1 MVYKPEPD
9 LSRECVAYFSMEIG
23 ISHKIP
29 TYSGGLGILA
39 GDLLKSFAD
48 MKIPVIAVTLLNK
61 KGYFHQK
68 IDSEGNQTE
77 EPVNWNPKDYLS
89 LLSNEVYVTIEG
101 RNVKINVWK
110 GLIYGISGYS
120 VPIYFLDT
128 DNNSNSEYDKT
139 LTSFLYGG
147 DRNYRLC
154 QEIILGIGGI
164 KVLDSLGYK
173 RINKYHLNEGHAA
186 LLTIELLKKTYSEG
200 VMPEDLSS
208 LEVVKEKCIFTTHTP
223 VAAGHDKFNISLF
236 NRLLG
241 NYVPEFIIKHITKDN
256 QVSMTLLGLYMSKY
270 VNGVAKKHK
279 EITKEMFPE
288 YSFDSITNGIH
299 PMTWVSP
306 SFKSLYDEYIPCWAQ
321 DPFSLRYALSIPKER
336 IMYAHFECKRHLIN
350 EVNRSS
356 NNYFHPKR
364 FTIGFARRFT
374 EYKRPDLLFTDIER
388 LKQIAQ
394 RLGDIQ
400 VVLAGKAH
408 PNDLKGKELIK
419 NIISTARKIN
429 EENSR
434 LKIVFLQNYDMRLAR
449 LMVSGS
455 DLWLNTPKSPNEA
468 SGTSG
473 MKAALNGVPQIST
486 LDGWWLEGHIE
497 NVTGWSIGPI
507 DPGREQNIDY
517 FEAKSLY
524 DKLENT
530 IIPIFYS
537 NPEQWID
544 IMRHSI
550 AINASFFNTYRMAQ
564 QYIANAYHR

>member
-1 MVYKPEPD
+1 VVYKSEPD
-9 LSRECVAYFSMEIG
+9 ASKECVAYFSMEIG
-23 ISHKIP
+23 ISHKLP

-48 MKIPVIAVTLLNK
+48 MKSAMVAITLLNK
-61 KGYFHQK
+61 KGYFNQK
-68 IDSEGNQTE
+68 IDSEGNQIE
-77 EPVNWNPKDYLS
+77 EPVDWNPKEHLV
-89 LLSNEVYVTIEG
+89 LLPNEIYVTIEG
-101 RNVKINVWK
+101 RNVKVKVWK
-110 GLIYGISGYS
+110 GLVYGISGYTIP
-120 VPIYFLDT
+120 VYFLDT
-128 DNNSNSEYDKT
+128 NSNHNSDYDKT
-139 LTSFLYGG
+139 LTSYLYGG

-164 KVLDSLGYK
+164 KALESLGYK
-173 RINKYHLNEGHAA
+173 KIKKYHLNEGHAA
-186 LLTIELLKKTYSEG
+186 LLTIELLKRTYKEALTHEESYSL
-200 VMPEDLSS
+200 DL
-208 LEVVKEKCIFTTHTP
+208 VKEKCIFTTHTP
-223 VAAGHDKFNISLF
+223 VAAGHDKFDISLF
-236 NRLLG
+236 KKLLG
-241 NYVPEFIIKHITKDN
+241 NYVPEFIIKHITEDN

-279 EITKEMFPE
+279 DITKEMFPE

-299 PMTWVSP
+299 PMTWISP

-336 IMYAHFECKRHLIN
+336 IMYAHFESKKHLIN
-350 EVNRSS
+350 EINQSTGSS
-356 NNYFHPKR
+356 FHPKR

-374 EYKRPDLLFTDIER
+374 EYKRPDLLFSDIIW

-394 RLGDIQ
+394 KLGDIQ
-400 VVLAGKAH
+400 IVLAGKAH
-408 PNDLKGKELIK
+408 PNDFKGKELIK
-419 NIISTARKIN
+419 NIISISKQIN
-429 EENSR
+429 SENSK
-434 LKIVFLQNYDMRLAR
+434 LKVIFLQNYDMRIAR

-507 DPGREQNIDY
+507 EPVKENDINY

-524 DKLENT
+524 EKLENL
-530 IIPIFYS
+530 IIPTFYS
-537 NPEQWID
+537 APEKWVE

-564 QYIANAYHR
+564 QYIANAYHP